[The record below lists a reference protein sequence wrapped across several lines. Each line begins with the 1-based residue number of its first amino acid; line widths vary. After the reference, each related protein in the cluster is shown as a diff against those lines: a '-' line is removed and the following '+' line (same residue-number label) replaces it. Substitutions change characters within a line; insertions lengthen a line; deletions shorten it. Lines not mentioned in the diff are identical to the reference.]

1 MSRHA
6 CTESRLQ
13 TVTTGV
19 IFLTSG
25 IALLTRARGW
35 WQLENESAYWPIGFV
50 IPGILTL
57 VAPRPQ
63 RSIATALGWFF
74 AAAVLIAWNL
84 RYIHLQ
90 MRDIVP
96 IVLVAIGLRLLYRA
110 GRERGVQS

>member
-57 VAPRPQ
+57 VAPRPGHDCTP
-63 RSIATALGWFF
+63 RSRPA
-74 AAAVLIAWNL
+74 
-84 RYIHLQ
+84 R
-90 MRDIVP
+90 
-96 IVLVAIGLRLLYRA
+96 
-110 GRERGVQS
+110 

>member
-63 RSIATALGWFF
+63 RSSTTPTKASTAKSRSTAT
-74 AAAVLIAWNL
+74 
-84 RYIHLQ
+84 
-90 MRDIVP
+90 
-96 IVLVAIGLRLLYRA
+96 YR
-110 GRERGVQS
+110 Q